1 MKEKFVTPHLVCSF
15 VEAAELLFLR
25 ESSLRLFCIPKAN
38 LYSNQCVLQLSSH
51 YHKSSLLP
59 DHFLMVL
66 TLQFDEVWLSGSI
79 GAKSSRNLQL
89 HSQPSME
96 LSVPNPIAPLCQ
108 LTQVFASSKLSM
120 PEPL

>member
-1 MKEKFVTPHLVCSF
+1 
-15 VEAAELLFLR
+15 
-25 ESSLRLFCIPKAN
+25 
-38 LYSNQCVLQLSSH
+38 
-51 YHKSSLLP
+51 
-59 DHFLMVL
+59 MVL

-120 PEPL
+120 PEPLWGKSLPETLQSSAKDLAGLGHGVWPASLAQVSLEQVLSIYQALNQNGQCHLGL